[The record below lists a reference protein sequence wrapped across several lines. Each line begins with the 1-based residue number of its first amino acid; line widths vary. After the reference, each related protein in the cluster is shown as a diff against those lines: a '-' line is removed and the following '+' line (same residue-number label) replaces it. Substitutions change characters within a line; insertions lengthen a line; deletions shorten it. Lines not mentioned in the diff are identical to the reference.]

1 MSTTKNWFKT
11 WFNTT
16 YYHILYQNRNDEEAQ
31 FFIKNITSFLKIKQ
45 GDTLLDLGCG
55 KGRHAVYL
63 NSLGFDVTGVDLS
76 SNSISHAKQFE
87 NAHLHFYEH
96 DMRDPFTSKFDT
108 IFNLFTSF
116 GFFEDDKEDVLV
128 LTNIKNGLK
137 KNGTAVI
144 DFMNAQ
150 KVIANIVP
158 KETVTR
164 GDIDFDIKRRFENGF
179 ILKDI
184 SFYADG
190 KEHQYTERVKC
201 LGYQK
206 IEKFLEQAG
215 LRILN
220 SFGDYDL
227 SDFDADNSNR
237 LILIVS

>member
-1 MSTTKNWFKT
+1 MSTTKNWFET

-31 FFIKNITSFLKIKQ
+31 FFIKNITSFLEIKQ

-63 NSLGFDVTGVDLS
+63 NSLGFDVTGADLS
-76 SNSISHAKQFE
+76 SNSIKHAKQFE
-87 NAHLHFYEH
+87 NEKLHFFEH

-137 KNGTAVI
+137 KKGMAVI
-144 DFMNAQ
+144 DFMNAH

-158 KETVTR
+158 EETVTR
-164 GDIDFDIKRRFENGF
+164 GNIDFHIKRRFENGF

-184 SFYADG
+184 SFSADG
-190 KEHQYTERVKC
+190 EEHHYTERVKC
-201 LGYQK
+201 LNYQK
-206 IEKFLEQAG
+206 IETFLEQAG
-215 LRILN
+215 LRIVN

-227 SDFDADNSNR
+227 SDFNPDQSNR
-237 LILIVS
+237 LILVVA

>member
-11 WFNTT
+11 WFNTS

-31 FFIKNITSFLKIKQ
+31 YFIKNIISFLKIKQ
-45 GDTLLDLGCG
+45 DDTLLDLGCG
-55 KGRHAVYL
+55 KGRHSIYL
-63 NSLGFDVTGVDLS
+63 NSLGFDVTGADLS
-76 SNSISHAKQFE
+76 SNSIQHAKQFE
-87 NAHLHFYEH
+87 NEYLHFFEH

-116 GFFEDDKEDVLV
+116 GFFEDDKEDILV

-137 KNGTAVI
+137 KNGSAVI

-150 KVIANIVP
+150 KVIANLVP
-158 KETVTR
+158 EETVTR
-164 GDIDFDIKRRFENGF
+164 GTIDFHIKRRFEKGF

-184 SFYADG
+184 SFSADSQ
-190 KEHQYTERVKC
+190 EHHYTERVKC
-201 LGYQK
+201 LDYQK

-215 LRILN
+215 LRVIN

-227 SDFDADNSNR
+227 SDFNSDNSNR
-237 LILIVS
+237 LILVVA